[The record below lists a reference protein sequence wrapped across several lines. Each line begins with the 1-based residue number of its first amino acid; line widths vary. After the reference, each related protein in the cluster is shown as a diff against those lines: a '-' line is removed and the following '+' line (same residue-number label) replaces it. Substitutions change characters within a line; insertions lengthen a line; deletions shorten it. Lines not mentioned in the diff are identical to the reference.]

1 MIELNYTILIQM
13 VIFIALVLILNK
25 VLYQPIFRILDER
38 KRLVEG
44 GLEEAKRLSEEAQ
57 KMLQEYEAKLI
68 EARQNAVKIVNE
80 AKVAAQEEQK
90 KALAEAR
97 REFEESLAKLREQLE
112 REKEEARKK
121 LHQTVNYLAIL
132 IAEKMLGRKLE
143 DRV

>member
-44 GLEEAKRLSEEAQ
+44 GLEEAKSLSEEAQ

-80 AKVAAQEEQK
+80 AKIAAQEEQK

-97 REFEESLAKLREQLE
+97 KEFEESLAKLREQLE
-112 REKEEARKK
+112 KEKEEARKK